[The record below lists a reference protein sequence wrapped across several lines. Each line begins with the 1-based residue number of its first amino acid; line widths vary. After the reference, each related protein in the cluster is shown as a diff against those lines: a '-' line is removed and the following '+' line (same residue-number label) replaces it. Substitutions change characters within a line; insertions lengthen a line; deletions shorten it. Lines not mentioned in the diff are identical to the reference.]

1 MLSNKVDKLVLKAF
15 LENKVPDVLRREDAG
30 LAKRMGDDMLSFA
43 NRLLMGRSETIE
55 ILKLPLISKED
66 KVEINAMISRTAD
79 ENDKRE
85 LIFFSRLVI
94 LAETIIYKYKV

>member
-15 LENKVPDVLRREDAG
+15 LENKVPEALRREDAE
-30 LAKRMGDDMLSFA
+30 LAVRIGDDMLSMA

-66 KVEINAMISRTAD
+66 KTLINAIISRLTD
-79 ENDKRE
+79 EKAKQE
-85 LIFFSRLVI
+85 VVFFYRLVI
-94 LAETIIYKYKV
+94 LVETILYKYRV

>member
-15 LENKVPDVLRREDAG
+15 LENKVPDVLRREDAS
-30 LAKRMGDDMLSFA
+30 LAQRIGDDMLSYA

-66 KVEINAMISRTAD
+66 KTQINAMTSRIED

-85 LIFFSRLVI
+85 LIFFYRLVI
-94 LAETIIYKYKV
+94 LAETIIYKYLA

>member
-15 LENKVPDVLRREDAG
+15 LENKVPDVLRREDEA
-30 LAKRMGDDMLSFA
+30 LAKRIGDDMLSYA
-43 NRLLMGRSETIE
+43 NRLLMGRNETIE

-66 KVEINAMISRTAD
+66 KMEINAMTSRIAD

-85 LIFFSRLVI
+85 LIFFYRLVI
-94 LAETIIYKYKV
+94 LAETIIYKYLA